1 MKYRVYICAHVYGFC
16 PTLLKYESNHLPTD
30 LEKSYDENQKTLEDK
45 ADQLVELENAVKE
58 LLQEISQK
66 ATLYSTCLF

>member
-1 MKYRVYICAHVYGFC
+1 MN
-16 PTLLKYESNHLPTD
+16 SWWNNLPTD
-30 LEKSYDENQKTLEDK
+30 LEKSYDENQKILEDK
-45 ADQLVELENAVKE
+45 ANQLVDLEKAVKE